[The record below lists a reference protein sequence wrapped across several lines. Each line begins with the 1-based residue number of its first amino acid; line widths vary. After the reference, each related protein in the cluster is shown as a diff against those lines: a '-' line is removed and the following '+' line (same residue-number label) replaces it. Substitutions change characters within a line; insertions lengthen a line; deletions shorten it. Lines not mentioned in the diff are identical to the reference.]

1 MGGLTRNQMI
11 TAVEDI
17 VNVSKTSDEMVVFIP
32 KMQRITEK
40 EIMQDEYDLLGY
52 FVTKHPLDD
61 FKTRISS
68 LDKINTL
75 YEKYGGDSIRVGGIV
90 SKYSPKR
97 TKAGKNMAFLTLE
110 DTTGRVEVIIFSKV
124 FEKYQDI
131 LSQNALVEIKG
142 RMEIDEKEINGE
154 LIRTPKIIA
163 SFINPLEEAKTLKEI
178 HLRLTNRDN
187 LQGIKEVLENRS
199 GKVQVYIDY
208 ENYLIE
214 TNYKIPQTTDL
225 MNKLRNLCLIKEVE
239 E

>member
-1 MGGLTRNQMI
+1 MSGLTRNQMI
-11 TAVEDI
+11 TATEEI
-17 VNVSKTSDEMVVFIP
+17 VNVSKTSDNMVVFIP
-32 KMQRITEK
+32 KMDRITEK

-61 FKTRISS
+61 FKTRINN

-75 YEKYGGDSIRVGGIV
+75 YEKYGGDSIKIGGIV

-124 FEKYQDI
+124 YEKYQDI

-142 RMEIDEKEINGE
+142 RMEIDEREINGE
-154 LIRTPKIIA
+154 LVRTPKVIA
-163 SFINPLEEAKTLKEI
+163 SFINTLEEAKEIKEI
-178 HLRLTNRDN
+178 HLRLTNRDDY
-187 LQGIKEVLENRS
+187 QGINDLLVGRS
-199 GKVQVYIDY
+199 GKVKVFIDY
-208 ENYLIE
+208 ENYLLE

-239 E
+239 V